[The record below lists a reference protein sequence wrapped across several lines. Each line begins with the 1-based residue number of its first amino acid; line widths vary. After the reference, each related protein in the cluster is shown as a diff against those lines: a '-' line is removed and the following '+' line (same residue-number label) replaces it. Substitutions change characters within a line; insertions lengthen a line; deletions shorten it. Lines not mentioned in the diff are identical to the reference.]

1 MSDNNGLI
9 YAYILSGDGKGRR
22 IDWQEVDAWSV
33 SDGVLWMHLDYEH
46 PQAQQWIKEN
56 SQLDQLTQQS
66 LLAAETRP
74 RSVLLEEGLLINL
87 RGVNSNPGSEPE
99 DMVSIRL
106 YCDGNRIISTR
117 KRRLL
122 SVQDI
127 SASLDKGTGPKNA
140 GELIANLASRLTERM
155 SNVISELDD
164 HIDGIEEE
172 IISHPSQ
179 SFRSKLVELRREVIM
194 LRRYLAPQRD
204 ALTRLQSEN
213 LDWLSIENK
222 LMLREAGDRVV
233 RYIEDLDSCRD
244 RAAVAYEELNSQL
257 SEQLNSRMYV
267 LSVVAA
273 LFLPLGFLTGL
284 FGINVGGIPFAED
297 PFGFIEIIFILVVI
311 VVLQLVLFRLKKWF

>member
-74 RSVLLEEGLLINL
+74 RSVLLDEGLLINL

-106 YCDGNRIISTR
+106 YCDGHRIISTR

-127 SASLDKGTGPKNA
+127 SASLDKGAGPKNA
-140 GELIANLASRLTERM
+140 GELIAQLASRLTERM

-164 HIDGIEEE
+164 HIDSIEEE
-172 IISHPSQ
+172 IISRPSQ
-179 SFRSKLVELRREVIM
+179 TYRSKLVGLRREVIM

-204 ALTRLQSEN
+204 ALSRLQSEN

-222 LMLREAGDRVV
+222 LMLREAGDRLV

-311 VVLQLVLFRLKKWF
+311 VVLQLILFRLKKWF